1 MKRAVVAI
9 ACCCG
14 AAGGDVAALVAAMT
28 REEKH
33 GLLNGHG
40 WQGWDLLPGYYVGNT
55 RAVPRLGIPALKMQD
70 AGQGFRTT
78 DAAMIGTV
86 TSWPCALALASSW
99 DEGLVGRFAA
109 AAARE
114 FKAKGANVVLGPGVN
129 VHRVAAGG
137 RNAEYLSGEDPHLG
151 ARLVGPYV
159 RGFQD
164 RGVLAVAKH
173 FAFNQ
178 QETKRYT
185 VSAAVDA
192 TTRFE
197 GYYPPFEAAAAAGVA
212 GVMCAYNR
220 VDGVAACSSPDLL
233 ERDLRGGLG
242 FQGFVVSDWAA
253 AHAPPYT
260 GCDVDMP
267 GSGVEDAPNG
277 SSWFEDLGDVDDA
290 VIDAMASR
298 VLGPVD
304 ALGLIGRDDCAPPDC
319 DLYANATTADHRAL
333 AREIATDAVVL
344 LKNDGALPLDR
355 GATVA
360 VVGSAC
366 SSLQNTTELLRRWD
380 LGDYYVVGGSGR
392 VLPESVTTVLDGLR
406 ARGVD
411 VIASPTDDVAA
422 ALAASAAADV
432 TVACGGAS
440 TTEAADRASLALDQE
455 AFLVAIAA
463 ATPTVLVALAP
474 GAILLPDDDAVAS
487 LLVFLAGE
495 FTGDALADVLL
506 GAASPSGHLPVTL
519 PLHEDDVIA
528 PCGDG
533 ACPYD
538 EGLLFGHRGLEGKD
552 VRYPFG
558 HGLSY
563 TDFDVDIE
571 EVRINATEV
580 VFEISVANRGRVA
593 AKAVVQLYLE
603 FPAAAHKVLKG
614 FAKPALSAGESA
626 RVTFSLSRERD
637 LRAYAAGG
645 WTPVLGA
652 YRAYV
657 GLSSRDVR
665 ATTVF
670 DLPSDA
676 PPAAERR
683 HHGIV
688 SVAGPTAL
696 LALIGLAVGWRYR
709 RRRSEADDEDWDGD
723 VDSPAI
729 QLAAF
734 SRVPNHAPGESTR
747 HPAFV

>member
-86 TSWPCALALASSW
+86 TSWPCAASRRVGTKASSAA
-99 DEGLVGRFAA
+99 RA

-178 QETKRYT
+178 QETNRYT

-253 AHAPPYT
+253 AHAKPYT

-304 ALGLIGRDDCAPPDC
+304 ALGLLGRDDCAPPDC
-319 DLYANATTADHRAL
+319 DLYANATTAEHRAL

-366 SSLQNTTELLRRWD
+366 AALQNTTELLRRWD
-380 LGDYYVVGGSGR
+380 LGDYYV
-392 VLPESVTTVLDGLR
+392 
-406 ARGVD
+406 
-411 VIASPTDDVAA
+411 
-422 ALAASAAADV
+422 
-432 TVACGGAS
+432 
-440 TTEAADRASLALDQE
+440 E

-463 ATPTVLVALAP
+463 ATPTILVALAP
-474 GAILLPDDDAVAS
+474 GAVLLPDDDAVAS

-495 FTGDALADVLL
+495 FTGDAFADVLL

-580 VFEISVANRGRVA
+580 VFQISVANRGRVA
-593 AKAVVQLYLE
+593 AKTVVQLYLE
-603 FPAAAHKVLKG
+603 FPAAAHKVLTG
-614 FAKPALSAGESA
+614 CAKPALPAGESA
-626 RVTFSLSRERD
+626 RVTLSLSRERD

-645 WTPVLGA
+645 WAPVLGA

-665 ATTVF
+665 AATAS

-709 RRRSEADDEDWDGD
+709 RRRSEADDEDRDGD

>member
-55 RAVPRLGIPALKMQD
+55 RSVPRLGIPALKMQD

-86 TSWPCALALASSW
+86 TSWPCALALASTW

-151 ARLVGPYV
+151 AWLVGPYV

-178 QETKRYT
+178 QETLRYT

-192 TTRFE
+192 IVRAHDPC
-197 GYYPPFEAAAAAGVA
+197 Y
-212 GVMCAYNR
+212 
-220 VDGVAACSSPDLL
+220 ACS
-233 ERDLRGGLG
+233 RGGLG

-304 ALGLIGRDDCAPPDC
+304 ALGLLGRDDCAPPDC
-319 DLYANATTADHRAL
+319 DLYANATTPHLRAL

-344 LKNDGALPLDR
+344 LKNDGALPLER

-463 ATPTVLVALAP
+463 ATPTILVALAP

-506 GAASPSGHLPVTL
+506 GAVSPSGHLPVTL

-538 EGLLFGHRGLEGKD
+538 EGLLFGYRGLEGKD

-593 AKAVVQLYLE
+593 AKTVVQLYLE

-626 RVTFSLSRERD
+626 RVTTR
-637 LRAYAAGG
+637 
-645 WTPVLGA
+645 
-652 YRAYV
+652 
-657 GLSSRDVR
+657 
-665 ATTVF
+665 
-670 DLPSDA
+670 LPS
-676 PPAAERR
+676 PAVFACK
-683 HHGIV
+683 
-688 SVAGPTAL
+688 TTTYL
-696 LALIGLAVGWRYR
+696 LPCR
-709 RRRSEADDEDWDGD
+709 
-723 VDSPAI
+723 
-729 QLAAF
+729 
-734 SRVPNHAPGESTR
+734 
-747 HPAFV
+747 